1 LFPYRTNSMEIV
13 LWYDKI
19 SDKMQNSQLTQ
30 NRPLTFK
37 YVFVIY
43 LPTQHIV
50 YCLRS
55 AHEITSKSL
64 LLLMLWHILLFP
76 IVSKLHLSLR
86 LHFKRVREV
95 EQICY

>member
-1 LFPYRTNSMEIV
+1 MEII

-43 LPTQHIV
+43 LPTQSIV

-55 AHEITSKSL
+55 AAWDHEQ
-64 LLLMLWHILLFP
+64 
-76 IVSKLHLSLR
+76 VSSFVNAMAHPVLS
-86 LHFKRVREV
+86 FCFE
-95 EQICY
+95 IASIPPTPF

>member
-1 LFPYRTNSMEIV
+1 
-13 LWYDKI
+13 
-19 SDKMQNSQLTQ
+19 MQNSLLTQ

-50 YCLRS
+50 YCLRWP
-55 AHEITSKSL
+55 HEITSKSL
-64 LLLMLWHILLFP
+64 LLSMLWHILLFP
-76 IVSKLHLSLR
+76 IVSKLHLSFR

-95 EQICY
+95 ERTCY